1 MKCSRFSVIS
11 WKYSTF
17 HLQPLRQKSKI
28 FATSPYTGEAL
39 AGSLT
44 SCKNSSD
51 HSEEFLE
58 TVKKAG
64 YEKRLPCVKGAVS
77 EAD

>member
-1 MKCSRFSVIS
+1 MSCKSGMLF
-11 WKYSTF
+11 
-17 HLQPLRQKSKI
+17 LQPLRQKSKI

-39 AGSLT
+39 AASLT
-44 SCKNSSD
+44 DWPLTEILRSGA
-51 HSEEFLE
+51 E

-64 YEKRLPCVKGAVS
+64 YAKRLPCVKGAVS